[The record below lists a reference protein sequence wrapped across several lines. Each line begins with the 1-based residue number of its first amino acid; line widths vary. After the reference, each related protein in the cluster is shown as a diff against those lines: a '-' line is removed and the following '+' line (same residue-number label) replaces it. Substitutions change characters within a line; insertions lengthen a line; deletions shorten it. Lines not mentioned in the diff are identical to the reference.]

1 MQVGVGNAVLKG
13 KFGCGQMAKFR
24 AFKYNGGKI
33 IDLLKYQ
40 KEKQKEQEH
49 REEQEELIKELRKRK
64 SGWNNAEETQAVIPG
79 LEKSSMKWMRNW
91 IDIQVG

>member
-1 MQVGVGNAVLKG
+1 MLFRSAR
-13 KFGCGQMAKFR
+13 FR
-24 AFKYNGGKI
+24 AFKYNDGKV

-40 KEKQKEQEH
+40 KKKQKEQEK

-64 SGWNNAEETQAVIPG
+64 SGWDNAQKTQAVIPG
-79 LEKSSMKWMRNW
+79 LEKSSMKWMRSL